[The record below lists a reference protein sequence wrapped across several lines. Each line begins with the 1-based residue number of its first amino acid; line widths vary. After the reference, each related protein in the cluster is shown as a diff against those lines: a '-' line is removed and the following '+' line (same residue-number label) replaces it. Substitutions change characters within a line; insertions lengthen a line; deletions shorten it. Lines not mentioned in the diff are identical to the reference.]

1 MSLAVDAVMV
11 KIGLLVV
18 VKMGLEVG
26 VAGMGWCWQ

>member
-26 VAGMGWCWQ
+26 VAGMGGCWQ